1 MSIGVLNTQ
10 KNERKSMIPA
20 SIPRTFSAR
29 RAISAPAAAA
39 AAAGQPVVLKGS
51 G

>member
-1 MSIGVLNTQ
+1 MSIDVLNTQ

-20 SIPRTFSAR
+20 SILRTFYAR
-29 RAISAPAAAA
+29 RAISAAAA
-39 AAAGQPVVLKGS
+39 AAAGQPVVLKRS

>member
-1 MSIGVLNTQ
+1 MPICVLDTE
-10 KNERKSMIPA
+10 KNERKPMIPA
-20 SIPRTFSAR
+20 SIKRTLCAH
-29 RAISAPAAAA
+29 RAISAAAA

>member
-10 KNERKSMIPA
+10 KNERKPMITA
-20 SIPRTFSAR
+20 SIPRTFCAG
-29 RAISAPAAAA
+29 RAIGAAAA

>member
-20 SIPRTFSAR
+20 SILRTFSAR
-29 RAISAPAAAA
+29 RAISAAAA